1 MGKYSDLAKFIIDN
15 VGGEENINSLTHCI
29 TRLRFQLKDESK
41 ANDEAL
47 KNNEGIVTVMKSGGQ
62 YQVVI
67 GNHVPRVYEDV
78 MDLLHLDENSI
89 SDSNEDKNI
98 FDKFI
103 YLMSAV
109 FQPILGV
116 LAASGIL
123 KGLAALFAA
132 LIPGFKEGGTYLFL
146 VAIGDTFFNFLP
158 IIVAYST
165 SKKFKLN
172 PIVAI
177 TLGAGLMYPTIQLN
191 ALKESGA
198 IGTIPIIGDYYST
211 FLGIPFVPANYTG
224 SVVPSLALVAFASIV
239 EKKAKDI
246 IPNVFQGFFVPFF
259 TLLIS
264 LTFGYLVI
272 GPIMSLLT
280 NLLMGFFETMI
291 AFSPVVFGALMGF
304 FWQVLVIFGLH
315 WAIIPIG
322 IAAFQANGFDRIM
335 VANAYP
341 SFAQTGALI
350 AMYLK
355 MKDKN
360 KKALALPAIIS
371 GIFGITEPSIYGFT
385 LPEKKPFYYS
395 MIGGG
400 VIGAVSMLLGQTRY
414 NQGGL
419 GIFYAINLSNPNG
432 DFKAD
437 TIKTLILML
446 LATLIGFIL
455 TYFFWKPGEA
465 ATEGVEETN
474 ETSPA
479 KDVNKVE
486 IITAPVKGQLVDL
499 SGIEDEA
506 FKSGVLGKGVAIIP
520 EDRNFVSPVTGT
532 ITTLF
537 NTNHAIGITSDSGV
551 EILIHVG
558 MDTVNSEGKGFT
570 PMVKQGDKVTMGQPI
585 LNVDLDLLKNEG
597 YSLVTPVVITNTDDL
612 LDVLPLE
619 YRNVKAEDE
628 IIKIIL

>member
-1 MGKYSDLAKFIIDN
+1 MGKYADLATFIIDN
-15 VGGEENINSLTHCI
+15 VGGKENINSLTHCI
-29 TRLRFQLKDESK
+29 TRLRFKLKDESK

-47 KNNEGIVTVMKSGGQ
+47 KNNDGIVTVMKSGGQ

-78 MDLLHLDENSI
+78 MEQLDFDENAV
-89 SDSNEDKNI
+89 SDTNEDKNI
-98 FDKFI
+98 FDRFI
-103 YLMSAV
+103 DLMSAV

-132 LIPGFKEGGTYLFL
+132 LIPGFKDGGTYLFL

-158 IIVAYST
+158 IVVAYST

-191 ALKESGA
+191 ALKEAGA
-198 IGTIPIIGDYYST
+198 MGTIPVIGDYYSK

-224 SVVPSLALVAFASIV
+224 SVVPALALVAFASII

-272 GPIMSLLT
+272 GPVMSLLT

-355 MKDKN
+355 MRDKN
-360 KKALALPAIIS
+360 KKALAVPAIIS

-385 LPEKKPFYYS
+385 LPEKKPFYFS

-400 VIGAVSMLLGQTRY
+400 IIGAVSMLLGQTRY

-446 LATLIGFIL
+446 LATIIGFLL
-455 TYFFWKPGEA
+455 TYFFWKP
-465 ATEGVEETN
+465 EEESKSKNNTN
-474 ETSPA
+474 INKAA

-486 IITAPVKGQLVDL
+486 IITAPVNGKLVKL
-499 SGIEDEA
+499 SDIEDDA
-506 FKSGVLGKGVAIIP
+506 FKSGILGNGVAIVP
-520 EDRNFVSPVTGT
+520 EDKTFVSPVTGT

-551 EILIHVG
+551 EVLIHVG
-558 MDTVNSEGKGFT
+558 MDTVNAEGRGFT
-570 PMVKQGDKVTMGQPI
+570 PLIKEGQKVAIGQPI
-585 LNVDLDLLKNEG
+585 LNVDLDLLKSEG
-597 YSLVTPVVITNTDDL
+597 YSTTTPIVITNTDEF

-619 YRNVKAEDE
+619 NLDVKAEDE